1 MSLTSVKNIDKN
13 KYELEVKIDKEGFEK
28 AINNEYK
35 RSVKDI
41 SISGFRKGKA
51 PRKMVEK
58 MYGSKVFFEGAINEC
73 YPIAVNDAV
82 DESKL
87 DLVARPDVEIVSA
100 EIEDGV
106 VIKVTCYTKPEIEV
120 TKYKGLEVDKNILS
134 ISNDDV
140 DKEIQKKIEQH
151 ARITTVEDRAAEKG
165 DDAIINFE
173 GFLEGSPFEGGKGEN
188 HTLSL
193 GSGQFIPGFEEKIV
207 GHNVGEEFDID
218 ITFPEDYHS
227 EDLKG
232 QSVIFK
238 IKLLE
243 LKSKEYPLVDDEFAK
258 DISEFDNLIDFR
270 ADIKKDLQEKATK
283 SSEDAVESKLVDIL
297 IDHIDGDIPDVMFEQ
312 KIDEEIANFEQ
323 KLKSQGMALDLYLQ
337 YTGSDK
343 ESFRETFRENSEKQ
357 VKVRIALEK
366 IVKLEDIQVSSEEI
380 EEQYNKFS
388 EMYKMEIEKIKQ
400 HIPQDGVRL
409 DLAVSKAIDIV
420 KNEAII
426 TEIESS
432 DLDKQVV
439 KKSTKKKTVNKI
451 NSTESLENEKTPV
464 KKTPVK
470 KTPVKK
476 TTAKKTPAK
485 KAPSD
490 KKES

>member
-13 KYELEVKIDKEGFEK
+13 KYELEVKIDKEVFEK
-28 AINNEYK
+28 SINNEYK

-73 YPIAVNDAV
+73 YPTAVNDAV

-100 EIEDGV
+100 EIDEGV
-106 VIKVTCYTKPEIEV
+106 VLKITCYTKPEIEV

-134 ISNDDV
+134 ISDDDI

-173 GFLEGSPFEGGKGEN
+173 GFLEGVPFDGGKGEN

-193 GSGQFIPGFEEKIV
+193 GTGQFIPGFEEKIV

-218 ITFPEDYHS
+218 ITFPDDYHS

-243 LKSKEYPLVDDEFAK
+243 LKSKEYPLIDDEFAK
-258 DISEFDNLIDFR
+258 DISEFDSLIDFR
-270 ADIKKDLQEKATK
+270 ADIKRDLEEKATK
-283 SSEDAVESKLVDIL
+283 SAEDAVESKLVDIL

-312 KIDEEIANFEQ
+312 KIDEEVANFEQ

-357 VKVRIALEK
+357 VKVRVALEK

-380 EEQYNKFS
+380 EDQYNKFS

-400 HIPQDGVRL
+400 HIPQDGVKL

-426 TEIESS
+426 TEIEAG
-432 DLDKQVV
+432 DVDNQVV
-439 KKSTKKKTVNKI
+439 KKSTKKTATKKKTVDKSD
-451 NSTESLENEKTPV
+451 STVEIEKKKSTA

-470 KTPVKK
+470 KSPAKKSPVKK
-476 TTAKKTPAK
+476 
-485 KAPSD
+485 
-490 KKES
+490 KEVEG

>member
-13 KYELEVKIDKEGFEK
+13 KYELEVKIDKEVFEK
-28 AINNEYK
+28 SINNEYK

-73 YPIAVNDAV
+73 YPTAVNDAV

-100 EIEDGV
+100 EIDEGV
-106 VIKVTCYTKPEIEV
+106 VLKITCYTKPEIEV

-134 ISNDDV
+134 ISDDDI

-151 ARITTVEDRAAEKG
+151 ARITTVEGRAAEKG

-173 GFLEGSPFEGGKGEN
+173 GFLEGVPFDGGKGEN

-193 GSGQFIPGFEEKIV
+193 GTGQFIPGFEEKIV

-218 ITFPEDYHS
+218 ITFPDDYHS

-243 LKSKEYPLVDDEFAK
+243 LKSKEYPLIDDEFAK
-258 DISEFDNLIDFR
+258 DISEFDSLIDFR
-270 ADIKKDLQEKATK
+270 ADIKRDLEEKATK
-283 SSEDAVESKLVDIL
+283 SAEDAVESKLVDIL

-312 KIDEEIANFEQ
+312 KIDEEVANFEQ

-357 VKVRIALEK
+357 VKVRVALEK

-380 EEQYNKFS
+380 EDQYNKFS

-400 HIPQDGVRL
+400 HIPQDGVKL

-426 TEIESS
+426 TEIEAG
-432 DLDKQVV
+432 DVDNQVV
-439 KKSTKKKTVNKI
+439 KKSTKKTATKKKTVDKSD
-451 NSTESLENEKTPV
+451 STVEIEKKKSTA

-470 KTPVKK
+470 KSPAKKSPVKK
-476 TTAKKTPAK
+476 
-485 KAPSD
+485 
-490 KKES
+490 KEVEG